1 MRCVVAESGAYLA
14 YVSIYDASK
23 VQKELIGTIFRAG
36 RELIVQTFK
45 IFCTMEV
52 KIQSVKFDAS
62 KQLIE
67 FVEKKMSRLERFE
80 GNSTGVDVTLKLDK
94 DDEKGNKL
102 ALVTLHIPGGDIVSE
117 QRARTFEEAVD
128 LALDAVKR
136 QIEKRR
142 D

>member
-1 MRCVVAESGAYLA
+1 
-14 YVSIYDASK
+14 
-23 VQKELIGTIFRAG
+23 
-36 RELIVQTFK
+36 
-45 IFCTMEV
+45 MEV

-80 GNSTGVDVTLKLDK
+80 GNSTGVDVILKLDK
-94 DDEKGNKL
+94 DSERGNKI
-102 ALVTLHIPGGDIVSE
+102 ALVALHVPGADIVSE
-117 QRARTFEEAVD
+117 QRAHTFEEAVD

>member
-1 MRCVVAESGAYLA
+1 
-14 YVSIYDASK
+14 
-23 VQKELIGTIFRAG
+23 
-36 RELIVQTFK
+36 
-45 IFCTMEV
+45 MEV

-136 QIEKRR
+136 QIEKRK

>member
-1 MRCVVAESGAYLA
+1 
-14 YVSIYDASK
+14 
-23 VQKELIGTIFRAG
+23 
-36 RELIVQTFK
+36 
-45 IFCTMEV
+45 MEV

-128 LALDAVKR
+128 LALDAVNR

>member
-1 MRCVVAESGAYLA
+1 
-14 YVSIYDASK
+14 
-23 VQKELIGTIFRAG
+23 
-36 RELIVQTFK
+36 
-45 IFCTMEV
+45 MEV

-80 GNSTGVDVTLKLDK
+80 GNSTGVDVILKLDK
-94 DDEKGNKL
+94 DSEKGNKL
-102 ALVTLHIPGGDIVSE
+102 ALVTLHVPGGDIVSE

-136 QIEKRR
+136 QIEKRKE
-142 D
+142 

>member
-1 MRCVVAESGAYLA
+1 
-14 YVSIYDASK
+14 
-23 VQKELIGTIFRAG
+23 
-36 RELIVQTFK
+36 
-45 IFCTMEV
+45 MEV

-80 GNSTGVDVTLKLDK
+80 NNSTGVDVILKLDK

-102 ALVTLHIPGGDIVSE
+102 ALVTLHVPGGDIVSE

-136 QIEKRR
+136 QIEKRK

>member
-1 MRCVVAESGAYLA
+1 
-14 YVSIYDASK
+14 
-23 VQKELIGTIFRAG
+23 
-36 RELIVQTFK
+36 
-45 IFCTMEV
+45 MEV
-52 KIQSVKFDAS
+52 NIQSVKFDAS

-94 DDEKGNKL
+94 DSERGNKI
-102 ALVTLHIPGGDIVSE
+102 ALVALHVPGADIVSE
-117 QRARTFEEAVD
+117 QRAHTFEEAVD